1 MLVLS
6 RHPGEE
12 IVIGEN
18 IVVRIMEV
26 RGDKVSLG
34 ITAPRTVPVNRREI
48 AEAIKAEKQGK
59 G

>member
-48 AEAIKAEKQGK
+48 AEAIKAEQQHKS
-59 G
+59 